1 MITRL
6 LVVANVAAFI
16 WEVAVGK
23 MDALSGAFPD
33 TSPIYNFVLAP
44 VQVTQAHEYYR
55 IITCGFMHA
64 GLLHIVVN
72 MISLWSLGFFLER
85 MFGAPRMV
93 LIYFIS
99 LMGAGLG
106 VVYFSNPSIPTL
118 GASGAI
124 FGLFGALFAMG
135 LKLGKPG
142 MQLVRANI
150 GILILNLIFT
160 FSMASISKQAHIAGL
175 ITGFLVTFLIFYPPR
190 PVYAR
195 VVDAN
200 TGETLA
206 SHIEQP

>member
-6 LVVANVAAFI
+6 LVTANVVAFI

-23 MDALSGAFPD
+23 MNALSGAFPD

-44 VQVTQAHEYYR
+44 IQVTQAHEYYR
-55 IITCGFMHA
+55 IFTCGFMHA
-64 GLLHIVVN
+64 GLLHIAVN
-72 MISLWSLGFFLER
+72 MFSLWSLGFFLER
-85 MFGAPRMV
+85 ILGAPRMV
-93 LIYFIS
+93 LIYFVS
-99 LMGAGLG
+99 LLGAGLG
-106 VVYFSNPSIPTL
+106 VVYFSDPTIPTL

-150 GILILNLIFT
+150 GILILNLFFT
-160 FSMASISKQAHIAGL
+160 FTIATISKQAHVAGL
-175 ITGFLVTFLIFYPPR
+175 ITGFIITFLIFYPPK

-195 VVDAN
+195 VVDAT
-200 TGETLA
+200 TGETLE
-206 SHIEQP
+206 SRIEQP